1 MVTVY
6 VSTGDCPYEGMIVP
20 DIIRYKKQVTD
31 FIRKR
36 KAYVYPCFMEDERNG
51 GIIVRKGESSG
62 RMGWFITQY
71 KTFTEGEKEI
81 HIPDKWLKKQN
92 LKDSNDA
99 NLLLFMAK

>member
-6 VSTGDCPYEGMIVP
+6 VSTGDSPYEGMIVP

-36 KAYVYPCFMEDERNG
+36 NAFVYPCFKDNEG
-51 GIIVRKGESSG
+51 GIIIKKGESSG

-71 KTFTEGEKEI
+71 KTFAEDENEI
-81 HIPDKWLKKQN
+81 KIPDKWLKKQN

-99 NLLLFMAK
+99 NLLFLMTK